1 MESSLDF
8 LQVKTFLTIFSV
20 ILFINR
26 GLHNWKS
33 LLLAVWA
40 FLCGKLRATRERAVR
55 KRGNVLMLLALWQYI
70 KKHPVVYSFSAFLA
84 VFSSLLYLIPNYL
97 IQLFVDGI
105 VQSSLK
111 TEALYHYLLIY
122 AVTMVL
128 IYVTEAGWVI
138 LIFGQSMKYQ
148 KELRTNMFRHLLTL
162 RAPFYERLR
171 SGDLMTRMTTDIDSM
186 GQSIG
191 YGFMLIVADGAMM
204 LGVLAM
210 MIVTIS
216 WQATLLSAIPLVIF
230 GFIVYRLGMEVDKR
244 YEKSRDEVAQ
254 LSNEV
259 LEVVDGVRV
268 MRAYGKKQL
277 EQARFQ
283 EKTQKVM
290 GTANDLIWI
299 NGAFRQVAR
308 VFSGLSIGI
317 GLLYGGYLVGE
328 GQMTIGELV
337 TFQIYLSY
345 LNGSIWGMSDLVAVY
360 QQGKV
365 SYRKIHELE
374 TADDLVEK
382 DGNMPITQI
391 DSVQFENY
399 QFAYP
404 EDDNSTLADVSFT
417 LNKGQTLGIVG
428 KTGSGKSTLIK
439 QLLRQYPI
447 SQHGD
452 ILINQEAI
460 KEYKV
465 SDLEKLIGYV
475 PQEHILFS
483 KTVRHNIEFGNAT
496 ANETTFKSAIH
507 TADFEKD
514 IKNMSDGLDTLIG
527 EKGVAISGGQKQ
539 RVSMARAI
547 IREPELLI
555 LDDSLSAVDAKTEQA
570 IIANIQKV
578 RQNKTT
584 IIVSHRLSAV
594 SHANHVL
601 VIEDG
606 RVCESGSPQELLAS
620 KGWFYEQH
628 EKQQMEE
635 VEHDHI

>member
-1 MESSLDF
+1 
-8 LQVKTFLTIFSV
+8 
-20 ILFINR
+20 
-26 GLHNWKS
+26 
-33 LLLAVWA
+33 
-40 FLCGKLRATRERAVR
+40 
-55 KRGNVLMLLALWQYI
+55 MLLALWQYV
-70 KKHPVVYSFSAFLA
+70 KKHPIVYTLGGSLA
-84 VFSSLLYLIPNYL
+84 IISSLLYLIPNYL
-97 IQLFVDGI
+97 IQLFVDAI
-105 VQSSLK
+105 VQSTL
-111 TEALYHYLLIY
+111 TIPDLTTYLLIY
-122 AVTMVL
+122 AITMVL
-128 IYVTEAGWVI
+128 IYLTEAGWVI

-148 KELRTNMFRHLLTL
+148 KELRTSMFRHLLTL

-171 SGDLMTRMTTDIDSM
+171 SGDLMTRMTTDIDFM

-191 YGFMLIVADGAMM
+191 YGFMLIVADGALM

-210 MIVTIS
+210 MIATIS
-216 WQATLLSAIPLVIF
+216 WQATLLSSIPLVVF

-268 MRAYGKKQL
+268 MRAYGKKEL

-283 EKTQKVM
+283 EKTEKVM
-290 GTANDLIWI
+290 GKANDLIWI

-308 VFSGLSIGI
+308 VFSGLSIAI

-382 DGNMPITQI
+382 DGELAISQI
-391 DSVQFENY
+391 DSIQFENY
-399 QFAYP
+399 LFAYP
-404 EDDNSTLADVSFT
+404 DDLNATLADVSFT
-417 LNKGQTLGIVG
+417 LNRGETLGIVG

-447 SQHGD
+447 SQQGS

-460 KEYKV
+460 RQYKV
-465 SDLEKLIGYV
+465 ADLEQLIGYV

-483 KTVRHNIEFGNAT
+483 KTVRHNIEFGNAE
-496 ANETTFKSAIH
+496 ADESGFNAAIQ

-514 IKNMSDGLDTLIG
+514 IKNMSEGLETLIG

-539 RVSMARAI
+539 RVSMARAM

-578 RQNKTT
+578 RNNKTT
-584 IIVSHRLSAV
+584 IIVTHRLSAV
-594 SHANHVL
+594 SHADHIL
-601 VIEDG
+601 VIEEG
-606 RVCESGSPQELLAS
+606 RITESGTPQELLAS
-620 KGWFYEQH
+620 KGWFYKQH
-628 EKQQMEE
+628 EKQQME
-635 VEHDHI
+635 VVDYDNI

>member
-1 MESSLDF
+1 
-8 LQVKTFLTIFSV
+8 
-20 ILFINR
+20 
-26 GLHNWKS
+26 
-33 LLLAVWA
+33 
-40 FLCGKLRATRERAVR
+40 
-55 KRGNVLMLLALWQYI
+55 MLLALWQYV
-70 KKHPVVYSFSAFLA
+70 KKHPIVYTLGGSLA
-84 VFSSLLYLIPNYL
+84 IISSLLYLIPNYL
-97 IQLFVDGI
+97 IQLFVDAI
-105 VQSSLK
+105 VQSTL
-111 TEALYHYLLIY
+111 TIPDLTTYLLIY
-122 AVTMVL
+122 AITMVL
-128 IYVTEAGWVI
+128 IYLTEAGWVI

-148 KELRTNMFRHLLTL
+148 KELRTSMFRHLLTL

-171 SGDLMTRMTTDIDSM
+171 SGDLMTRMTTDIDFM

-191 YGFMLIVADGAMM
+191 YGFMLIVADGALM

-210 MIVTIS
+210 MIATIS
-216 WQATLLSAIPLVIF
+216 WQATLLSSIPLVVF

-268 MRAYGKKQL
+268 MRAYGKKEL

-283 EKTQKVM
+283 EKTEKVM
-290 GTANDLIWI
+290 GKANDLIWI

-308 VFSGLSIGI
+308 VFSGLSIAI

-382 DGNMPITQI
+382 DGELAISQI
-391 DSVQFENY
+391 DSIQFENY
-399 QFAYP
+399 LFAYP
-404 EDDNSTLADVSFT
+404 DDLNATLADVSFT
-417 LNKGQTLGIVG
+417 LNRGETLGIVG

-447 SQHGD
+447 SQQGS

-460 KEYKV
+460 RQYKV
-465 SDLEKLIGYV
+465 ADLEQLIGYV

-483 KTVRHNIEFGNAT
+483 KTVRHNIEFGNAE
-496 ANETTFKSAIH
+496 ADESGFSAAIQ

-514 IKNMSDGLDTLIG
+514 IKNMSEGLETLIG

-539 RVSMARAI
+539 RVSMARAM

-578 RQNKTT
+578 RNNKTT
-584 IIVSHRLSAV
+584 IIVTHRLSAV
-594 SHANHVL
+594 SHADHIL
-601 VIEDG
+601 VIEEG
-606 RVCESGSPQELLAS
+606 RITESGTPQELLAS
-620 KGWFYEQH
+620 KGWFFEQH

-635 VEHDHI
+635 VEHDNI

>member
-1 MESSLDF
+1 
-8 LQVKTFLTIFSV
+8 
-20 ILFINR
+20 
-26 GLHNWKS
+26 
-33 LLLAVWA
+33 
-40 FLCGKLRATRERAVR
+40 
-55 KRGNVLMLLALWQYI
+55 MLLALWQYV
-70 KKHPVVYSFSAFLA
+70 KKHPIVYLTGGLLA
-84 VFSSLLYLIPNYL
+84 VISSLFYLIPNYL

-105 VQSSLK
+105 VESSLTPTNLK
-111 TEALYHYLLIY
+111 NYLLIY
-122 AVTMVL
+122 AITMVL
-128 IYVTEAGWVI
+128 IYLTEAGWVV

-148 KELRTNMFRHLLTL
+148 KELRTNLFRHLLTL

-171 SGDLMTRMTTDIDSM
+171 SGDLMTRMTTDIDFM

-191 YGFMLIVADGAMM
+191 YGFMLIVADGALM

-216 WQATLLSAIPLVIF
+216 WQATLLSSIPLVIF
-230 GFIVYRLGMEVDKR
+230 GFIVYRLGVEVDKR
-244 YEKSRDEVAQ
+244 YEKSRDEVAK

-268 MRAYGKKQL
+268 MRAYGKKAL

-283 EKTQKVM
+283 EKTEKVM
-290 GTANDLIWI
+290 ARANDLIWI

-308 VFSGLSIGI
+308 VFSGLSIAI

-382 DGNMPITQI
+382 SGRVSIKQI
-391 DSVQFENY
+391 ESIQFDNY
-399 QFAYP
+399 KFTYP
-404 EDDNSTLADVSFT
+404 DDDNATLADVSFT
-417 LNKGQTLGIVG
+417 LKAGETLGIVG

-439 QLLRQYPI
+439 QLLRQYPM
-447 SQHGD
+447 SQDGD
-452 ILINQEAI
+452 ILINQEPMTT
-460 KEYKV
+460 YKV
-465 SDLEKLIGYV
+465 DDLEKLIGYV

-496 ANETTFKSAIH
+496 ADESGFSAAVQ

-514 IKNMSDGLDTLIG
+514 IKNMSEGLETLIG

-539 RVSMARAI
+539 RVSMARAM

-570 IIANIQKV
+570 IIANIQSV
-578 RQNKTT
+578 RANKTT
-584 IIVSHRLSAV
+584 IIVTHRLSAV
-594 SHANHVL
+594 SHADYIL
-601 VIEDG
+601 VVEDG
-606 RVCESGSPQELLAS
+606 RISESGTPAELLAS
-620 KGWFYEQH
+620 KGWFYQQY

-635 VEHDHI
+635 VQHENI

>member
-1 MESSLDF
+1 
-8 LQVKTFLTIFSV
+8 
-20 ILFINR
+20 
-26 GLHNWKS
+26 
-33 LLLAVWA
+33 
-40 FLCGKLRATRERAVR
+40 
-55 KRGNVLMLLALWQYI
+55 MLLALWQYV
-70 KKHPVVYSFSAFLA
+70 KKHPIVYTLGGSLA
-84 VFSSLLYLIPNYL
+84 IISSLLYLIPNYL
-97 IQLFVDGI
+97 IQLFVDAI
-105 VQSSLK
+105 VQSTL
-111 TEALYHYLLIY
+111 TIPDLTTYLLIY
-122 AVTMVL
+122 AITMVL
-128 IYVTEAGWVI
+128 IYLTEAGWVI

-148 KELRTNMFRHLLTL
+148 KELRTSMFRHLLTL

-171 SGDLMTRMTTDIDSM
+171 SGDLMTRMTTDIDFM

-191 YGFMLIVADGAMM
+191 YGFMLIVADGALM

-210 MIVTIS
+210 MIATIS
-216 WQATLLSAIPLVIF
+216 WQATLLSSIPLVVF

-268 MRAYGKKQL
+268 MRAYGKKEL

-283 EKTQKVM
+283 EKTEKVM
-290 GTANDLIWI
+290 GKANDLIWI

-308 VFSGLSIGI
+308 VFSGLSIAI

-382 DGNMPITQI
+382 DGELAISQI
-391 DSVQFENY
+391 DSIQFENY
-399 QFAYP
+399 LFAYP
-404 EDDNSTLADVSFT
+404 DDLNATLADVSFT
-417 LNKGQTLGIVG
+417 LNRGETLGIVG

-447 SQHGD
+447 SQQGS

-460 KEYKV
+460 RQYKV
-465 SDLEKLIGYV
+465 ADLEQLIGYV

-483 KTVRHNIEFGNAT
+483 KTVRHNIEFGNAE
-496 ANETTFKSAIH
+496 ADESGFSAAIQ

-514 IKNMSDGLDTLIG
+514 IKNMSEGLETLIG

-539 RVSMARAI
+539 RVSMARAM

-578 RQNKTT
+578 RNNKTT
-584 IIVSHRLSAV
+584 IIVTHRLSAV
-594 SHANHVL
+594 SHADHIL
-601 VIEDG
+601 VIEEG
-606 RVCESGSPQELLAS
+606 RITESGTPQELLAS
-620 KGWFYEQH
+620 KGWFYKQH

-635 VEHDHI
+635 VDYDNI

>member
-1 MESSLDF
+1 
-8 LQVKTFLTIFSV
+8 
-20 ILFINR
+20 
-26 GLHNWKS
+26 
-33 LLLAVWA
+33 
-40 FLCGKLRATRERAVR
+40 
-55 KRGNVLMLLALWQYI
+55 MLLALWQYV
-70 KKHPVVYSFSAFLA
+70 KKHPIVYTLGGSLA
-84 VFSSLLYLIPNYL
+84 IISSLLYLIPNYL
-97 IQLFVDGI
+97 IQLFVDAI
-105 VQSSLK
+105 VQSTL
-111 TEALYHYLLIY
+111 TIPDLTTYLLIY
-122 AVTMVL
+122 AITMVL
-128 IYVTEAGWVI
+128 IYLTEAGWVI

-148 KELRTNMFRHLLTL
+148 KELRTSMFRHLLTL

-171 SGDLMTRMTTDIDSM
+171 SGDLMTRMTTDIDFM

-191 YGFMLIVADGAMM
+191 YGFMLIVADGALM

-210 MIVTIS
+210 MIATIS
-216 WQATLLSAIPLVIF
+216 WQATLLSSIPLVVF

-268 MRAYGKKQL
+268 MRAYGKKEL

-283 EKTQKVM
+283 EKTEKVM
-290 GTANDLIWI
+290 GKANDLIWI

-308 VFSGLSIGI
+308 VFSGLSIAI

-382 DGNMPITQI
+382 DGELAISQI
-391 DSVQFENY
+391 DSIQFENY
-399 QFAYP
+399 LFAYP
-404 EDDNSTLADVSFT
+404 DDLNATLADVSFT
-417 LNKGQTLGIVG
+417 LNRGETLGIVG

-447 SQHGD
+447 SQQGS

-460 KEYKV
+460 RQYKV
-465 SDLEKLIGYV
+465 ADLEQLIGYV

-483 KTVRHNIEFGNAT
+483 KTVRHNIEFGNAE
-496 ANETTFKSAIH
+496 ADESGFSAAIQ

-514 IKNMSDGLDTLIG
+514 IKNMSEGLETLIG

-539 RVSMARAI
+539 RVSMARAM

-578 RQNKTT
+578 RNNKTT
-584 IIVSHRLSAV
+584 IIVTHRLSAV
-594 SHANHVL
+594 SHADHIL
-601 VIEDG
+601 VIEEG
-606 RVCESGSPQELLAS
+606 RITESGTPQELLAS
-620 KGWFYEQH
+620 KGWFYKQH

-635 VEHDHI
+635 VEHDNI

>member
-1 MESSLDF
+1 
-8 LQVKTFLTIFSV
+8 
-20 ILFINR
+20 
-26 GLHNWKS
+26 
-33 LLLAVWA
+33 
-40 FLCGKLRATRERAVR
+40 
-55 KRGNVLMLLALWQYI
+55 MLLALWQYV
-70 KKHPVVYSFSAFLA
+70 KKHPIVYTLGGSLA
-84 VFSSLLYLIPNYL
+84 IISSLLYLIPNYL
-97 IQLFVDGI
+97 IQLFVDAI
-105 VQSSLK
+105 VQSTL
-111 TEALYHYLLIY
+111 TIPDLTTYLLIY
-122 AVTMVL
+122 AITMVL
-128 IYVTEAGWVI
+128 IYLTEAGWVI

-148 KELRTNMFRHLLTL
+148 KELRTSMFRHLLTL

-171 SGDLMTRMTTDIDSM
+171 SGDLMTRMTTDIDFM

-191 YGFMLIVADGAMM
+191 YGFMLIVADGALM

-210 MIVTIS
+210 MIATIS
-216 WQATLLSAIPLVIF
+216 WQATLLSSIPLVVF

-268 MRAYGKKQL
+268 MRAYGKKEL

-283 EKTQKVM
+283 EKTEKVM
-290 GTANDLIWI
+290 GKANDLIWI

-308 VFSGLSIGI
+308 VFSGLSIAI

-382 DGNMPITQI
+382 DGELAISQI
-391 DSVQFENY
+391 DSIQFENY
-399 QFAYP
+399 LFAYP
-404 EDDNSTLADVSFT
+404 DDLNATLADVSFT
-417 LNKGQTLGIVG
+417 LNRGETLGIVG

-447 SQHGD
+447 SQQGS

-460 KEYKV
+460 RQYKV
-465 SDLEKLIGYV
+465 ADLEQLIGYV

-483 KTVRHNIEFGNAT
+483 KTVRHNIEFGNAE
-496 ANETTFKSAIH
+496 ADESGFNAAIQ

-514 IKNMSDGLDTLIG
+514 IKNMSEGLETLIG

-539 RVSMARAI
+539 RVSMARAM

-578 RQNKTT
+578 RNNKTT
-584 IIVSHRLSAV
+584 IIVTHRLSAV
-594 SHANHVL
+594 SHADHIL
-601 VIEDG
+601 VIEEG
-606 RVCESGSPQELLAS
+606 RITESGTPQELLAS
-620 KGWFYEQH
+620 KGWFYKQH

-635 VEHDHI
+635 VDYDNI

>member
-1 MESSLDF
+1 
-8 LQVKTFLTIFSV
+8 
-20 ILFINR
+20 
-26 GLHNWKS
+26 
-33 LLLAVWA
+33 
-40 FLCGKLRATRERAVR
+40 
-55 KRGNVLMLLALWQYI
+55 MLLALWQYV
-70 KKHPVVYSFSAFLA
+70 KKHPIVYTLGGSLA
-84 VFSSLLYLIPNYL
+84 IISSLLYLIPNYL
-97 IQLFVDGI
+97 IQLFVDAI
-105 VQSSLK
+105 VQSTL
-111 TEALYHYLLIY
+111 TIPDLTTYLLIY
-122 AVTMVL
+122 AITMVL
-128 IYVTEAGWVI
+128 IYLTEAGWVI

-148 KELRTNMFRHLLTL
+148 KELRTSMFRHLLTL

-171 SGDLMTRMTTDIDSM
+171 SGDLMTRMTTDIDFM

-191 YGFMLIVADGAMM
+191 YGFMLIVADGALM

-210 MIVTIS
+210 MIATIS
-216 WQATLLSAIPLVIF
+216 WQATLLSSIPLVVF

-268 MRAYGKKQL
+268 MRAYGKKEL

-283 EKTQKVM
+283 EKTEKVM
-290 GTANDLIWI
+290 GKANDLIWI

-308 VFSGLSIGI
+308 VFSGLSIAI

-382 DGNMPITQI
+382 DGELAISQI
-391 DSVQFENY
+391 DSIQFENY
-399 QFAYP
+399 LFAYP
-404 EDDNSTLADVSFT
+404 DDLNATLADVSFT
-417 LNKGQTLGIVG
+417 LNRGETLGIVG

-447 SQHGD
+447 SQQGS

-460 KEYKV
+460 RQYKV
-465 SDLEKLIGYV
+465 ADLEQLIGYV

-483 KTVRHNIEFGNAT
+483 KTVRHNIEFGNAE
-496 ANETTFKSAIH
+496 ADESGFNAAIQ

-514 IKNMSDGLDTLIG
+514 IKNMSEGLETLIG

-539 RVSMARAI
+539 RVSMARAM

-578 RQNKTT
+578 RNNKTT
-584 IIVSHRLSAV
+584 IIVTHRLSAV
-594 SHANHVL
+594 SHADHIL
-601 VIEDG
+601 VIEEG
-606 RVCESGSPQELLAS
+606 RITESGTPQELLAS
-620 KGWFYEQH
+620 KGWFFEQH

-635 VEHDHI
+635 VEHDNI

>member
-1 MESSLDF
+1 
-8 LQVKTFLTIFSV
+8 
-20 ILFINR
+20 
-26 GLHNWKS
+26 
-33 LLLAVWA
+33 
-40 FLCGKLRATRERAVR
+40 
-55 KRGNVLMLLALWQYI
+55 MLLALWQYV
-70 KKHPVVYSFSAFLA
+70 KKHPIVYTLGGSLA
-84 VFSSLLYLIPNYL
+84 VISSLLYLIPNYL
-97 IQLFVDGI
+97 IQLFVDAI
-105 VQSSLK
+105 VQSTL
-111 TEALYHYLLIY
+111 TIPDLTNYLLIY
-122 AVTMVL
+122 AITMVL

-148 KELRTNMFRHLLTL
+148 KELRTSMFRHLLTL

-171 SGDLMTRMTTDIDSM
+171 SGDLMTRMTTDIDFM

-191 YGFMLIVADGAMM
+191 YGFMLIVADGALM

-210 MIVTIS
+210 MIATIS
-216 WQATLLSAIPLVIF
+216 WQATLLSSIPLVIF

-268 MRAYGKKQL
+268 MRAYGKKEL

-290 GTANDLIWI
+290 GKANDLIWI

-308 VFSGLSIGI
+308 VFSGLSIAI

-365 SYRKIHELE
+365 SYRKIYELE

-382 DGNMPITQI
+382 DGHLPIAQI
-391 DSVQFENY
+391 DSIQFENY
-399 QFAYP
+399 LFAYP
-404 EDDNSTLADVSFT
+404 DDLNATLADVSFT
-417 LNKGQTLGIVG
+417 LNRGETLGVVG

-439 QLLRQYPI
+439 QLLRQYPL
-447 SQHGD
+447 SQQGD

-460 KEYKV
+460 KQYKV
-465 SDLEKLIGYV
+465 TDLEKLIGYV

-483 KTVRHNIEFGNAT
+483 KTVRHNIEFGNAE
-496 ANETTFKSAIH
+496 ADESGFSAAIQ
-507 TADFEKD
+507 TADFTKD
-514 IKNMSDGLDTLIG
+514 IKNMSEGLETLIG

-539 RVSMARAI
+539 RVSMARAM

-578 RQNKTT
+578 RNNKTT
-584 IIVSHRLSAV
+584 IIVTHRLSAV
-594 SHANHVL
+594 SHADHIL

-606 RVCESGSPQELLAS
+606 RITESGAPQELLAS

-635 VEHDHI
+635 VEHDNI

>member
-1 MESSLDF
+1 
-8 LQVKTFLTIFSV
+8 
-20 ILFINR
+20 
-26 GLHNWKS
+26 
-33 LLLAVWA
+33 
-40 FLCGKLRATRERAVR
+40 
-55 KRGNVLMLLALWQYI
+55 MLLALWHYV
-70 KKHPVVYSFSAFLA
+70 KKHPFVYLVGGFFAI
-84 VFSSLLYLIPNYL
+84 VSSVLYLIPNYL
-97 IQLFVDGI
+97 IQLFVDAI
-105 VQSSLK
+105 VQSTL
-111 TEALYHYLLIY
+111 TTTDLTRYLLIY
-122 AVTMVL
+122 AVTMVG
-128 IYVTEAGWVI
+128 IYVSEASWVI

-148 KELRTNMFRHLLTL
+148 KELRTTMFRHLLRL
-162 RAPFYERLR
+162 RAPFYEKFR
-171 SGDLMTRMTTDIDSM
+171 SGDLMTRMTTDIDFM

-191 YGFMLIVADGAMM
+191 YGFMLIVADGSMM

-216 WQATLLSAIPLVIF
+216 WQATLLSSIPLVFF

-259 LEVVDGVRV
+259 LEVIDGVRV
-268 MRAYGKKQL
+268 MRAYGKKEL

-283 EKTQKVM
+283 EKTHKVM
-290 GTANDLIWI
+290 GKANDLIWI

-308 VFSGLSIGI
+308 VFSGLSIAI

-328 GQMTIGELV
+328 GRMTIGELV

-382 DGNMPITQI
+382 EGDLPITQI
-391 DSVQFENY
+391 DSIQFKNY
-399 QFAYP
+399 QFTYP
-404 EDDNSTLADVSFT
+404 GDEQSTLSDVTFA
-417 LNKGQTLGIVG
+417 LNKGETLGIVG

-452 ILINQEAI
+452 ILINQVPIRHYQVEA
-460 KEYKV
+460 
-465 SDLEKLIGYV
+465 LEKLIGYV
-475 PQEHILFS
+475 PQDHILFS
-483 KTVRHNIEFGNAT
+483 KTVRHNIEFGNDQADEKGFN
-496 ANETTFKSAIH
+496 AAIQ
-507 TADFEKD
+507 TADFTKD
-514 IKNMSDGLDTLIG
+514 IKNMSEGLETLIG

-539 RVSMARAI
+539 RVSMARAM

-570 IIANIQKV
+570 IINNIQTV

-584 IIVSHRLSAV
+584 IIVTHRLSAV
-594 SHANHVL
+594 SHADHIL

-606 RVCESGSPQELLAS
+606 RIAEAGTPQTLLAL
-620 KGWFYEQH
+620 KGWYYDQH

-635 VEHDHI
+635 VEHGNI

>member
-1 MESSLDF
+1 
-8 LQVKTFLTIFSV
+8 
-20 ILFINR
+20 
-26 GLHNWKS
+26 
-33 LLLAVWA
+33 
-40 FLCGKLRATRERAVR
+40 
-55 KRGNVLMLLALWQYI
+55 MLLALWQYV
-70 KKHPVVYSFSAFLA
+70 KKHPIVYITGGSLA
-84 VFSSLLYLIPNYL
+84 VISSLFYLIPNYL

-105 VQSSLK
+105 VESSLTTANLK
-111 TEALYHYLLIY
+111 NYLLIY

-128 IYVTEAGWVI
+128 IYLTEAGWVV

-148 KELRTNMFRHLLTL
+148 KELRTNLFRHLLTL

-171 SGDLMTRMTTDIDSM
+171 SGDLMTRMTTDIDFM

-191 YGFMLIVADGAMM
+191 YGFMLIVADGALM

-216 WQATLLSAIPLVIF
+216 WQATLLSSVPLVIF

-244 YEKSRDEVAQ
+244 YEKSRDEVAK

-268 MRAYGKKQL
+268 MRAYGKKAL

-283 EKTQKVM
+283 EKTEKVM
-290 GTANDLIWI
+290 ARANDLIWI

-308 VFSGLSIGI
+308 VFSGLSIAI

-382 DGNMPITQI
+382 SGRVSINQI
-391 DSVQFENY
+391 DSIQFENY
-399 QFAYP
+399 QFTYP
-404 EDDNSTLADVSFT
+404 DDDNATLADVSFT
-417 LNKGQTLGIVG
+417 LKAGETLGIVG

-439 QLLRQYPI
+439 QLLRQYPM
-447 SQHGD
+447 SQDGD
-452 ILINQEAI
+452 ILINQEPMTT
-460 KEYKV
+460 YKV
-465 SDLEKLIGYV
+465 DDLEKLIGYV

-483 KTVRHNIEFGNAT
+483 KTVRHNIEFGNSE
-496 ANETTFKSAIH
+496 ANESGFSAAIQ

-514 IKNMSDGLDTLIG
+514 IKNMSEGLETLIG

-539 RVSMARAI
+539 RVSMARAM

-570 IIANIQKV
+570 IIANIQSV
-578 RQNKTT
+578 RANKTT
-584 IIVSHRLSAV
+584 IIVTHRLSAV
-594 SHANHVL
+594 SHADYIL
-601 VIEDG
+601 VVEDG
-606 RVCESGSPQELLAS
+606 RISESGTPAELLAS
-620 KGWFYEQH
+620 KGWFYQQY

-635 VEHDHI
+635 VQHENI